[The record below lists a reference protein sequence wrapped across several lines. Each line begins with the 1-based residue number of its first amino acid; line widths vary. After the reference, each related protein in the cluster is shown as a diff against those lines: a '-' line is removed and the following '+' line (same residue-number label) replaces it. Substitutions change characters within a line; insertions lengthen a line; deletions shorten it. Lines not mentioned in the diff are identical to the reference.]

1 MTIDWLTLVAQL
13 FNFALLLVLLRIFL
27 YRPVLKIMDE
37 REALATSVLDEAR
50 TLRAEA
56 DAERAALAAERDAA
70 VGERAA
76 RRETLGVELEQL
88 RRERVDAVTR
98 EAAALRAATAE
109 ALEQEVDRTT
119 DRLRTGLSSLVLEE
133 VRQTLKW
140 LAGAELEQQAVSRF
154 LSRLGELPEAQR
166 TELTAAAAAEGVVRL
181 TTAQPLADGMRDVV
195 RRVVADVLGVTD
207 VDFRTDEAL
216 VVGAL
221 LETGGLR
228 LDGSAA
234 ARLETLGERF
244 ADALADLRDGAKVGS
259 P

>member
-56 DAERAALAAERDAA
+56 VAERAALAAERDAA

-166 TELTAAAAAEGVVRL
+166 TELTAAAAEGVVRL

-244 ADALADLRDGAKVGS
+244 ADALADLRDGTKVGS

>member
-1 MTIDWLTLVAQL
+1 MTVDWLTLVAQL

-27 YRPVLKIMDE
+27 YRPVLAIMDE

-50 TLRAEA
+50 TLQAEA
-56 DAERAALAAERDAA
+56 EAERVALAAERDAA
-70 VGERAA
+70 ASERAA
-76 RRETLGVELEQL
+76 RREALGVELEQL

-98 EAAALRAATAE
+98 EAAALRTATAE

-119 DRLRTGLSSLVLEE
+119 DRLRTGLSSIVLEE
-133 VRQTLKW
+133 VRQTLTW

-166 TELTAAAAAEGVVRL
+166 TELKAAAAEGAVRL

-195 RRVVADVLGVTD
+195 RRVVADVLGATD

-216 VVGAL
+216 MVGAL

-234 ARLETLGERF
+234 ARLETLSERF
-244 ADALADLRDGAKVGS
+244 ADALADLRDGTKVGS